1 MRKEAINTFQEGLN
15 YDLNPITTPNNV
27 LTDCVNGTF
36 ITFNGDE
43 LALQNDA
50 GNTKILI
57 PGTNN
62 YVKLSS
68 GFYPLGIKE
77 YGGVL
82 YIVSGSKVQIDDS
95 ITNWNIN
102 TVYEIGQIVRFNN
115 KFYINGIENNTN
127 PIIDSDLLIGEI
139 DSEILLMEDGS
150 QSLAENGWTEVIL
163 DSGNYLNLV
172 EFGSY
177 PSPKYAG
184 STDYKGLIYETNSKI
199 ISSSLYNTK
208 VINKEDFTSGSYIKF
223 LPNNVDT
230 SNVSYYSTSDVY
242 VAKFYKI
249 KLYHQLNNGFLDLTE
264 DVWKKYLEFKT
275 TITNPN
281 NHWFN
286 ESRFIYFCPN
296 QYKGK
301 LAISVEIEELSSF
314 KLTKTPELIYDN
326 KKEYN
331 VVNVEDTSSFNPR
344 GIILLGDLSV
354 DYSYFSYTSKSDK
367 TFISSTYN
375 KITTDAQKGSSVK
388 QAAIT
393 SLSSNVTGTITSIPV
408 SSTSGFASSG
418 RLILISETSTEYF
431 NYTSITATS
440 FEGLSQ
446 TFTGTYLSSHSIF
459 GPSTNT
465 ALTTTTV
472 DIEDRYIYNF
482 EIEARGTGQV
492 TIPSIVI
499 DVYKDNVLEFS
510 EIRTSESGIYYA
522 TLVFDS
528 DDYKEAIINYKIY
541 PNLSAVASSAETSD
555 FPKEY
560 RDLYQITGLRLI
572 NTILDELK
580 FKLDIGACRS
590 DKSGIKEYTQ
600 VALID
605 ANGNYINHLFEISDK
620 KHVFLKEGATLEEG
634 AIEIGKYTVTA
645 EGYPTVTSYIE
656 GVSESIR
663 QMFESTLVNVIDP
676 DCLKVS
682 MTVTTTIPLV
692 NQSDIKV
699 YQSGEL
705 LSLSSQSNL
714 NTFTFDVSPNI
725 NFRIIISRD
734 GFMTIDDSNSISHAF
749 TFNYALIANPELEV
763 SVVDSMFYN
772 FVGRWGGYQI
782 SGINSIDFLATVSQ
796 SGTYREGTMTVQGDR
811 NTYYGLTS
819 NIKKSSI
826 KYIGATL
833 KILRGSE
840 LSIPTE
846 GYANIDNISKSLF
859 TTINGVIFFKETF
872 YDLAI
877 PYNTGR
883 DGEIVEY

>member
-57 PGTNN
+57 PGTTDN

-68 GFYPLGIKE
+68 GFYPLGVKE

-82 YIVSGSKVQIDDS
+82 YIVSGSKVPIDDS
-95 ITNWNIN
+95 ITDWNIN

-127 PIIDSDLLIGEI
+127 PIIDSEL
-139 DSEILLMEDGS
+139 
-150 QSLAENGWTEVIL
+150 LAENGWTEIIL
-163 DSGNYLNLV
+163 DSRNYLNLI

-184 STDYKGLIYETNSKI
+184 STDYKGLSYETNSEI

-223 LPNNVDT
+223 LPNNVDI

-331 VVNVEDTSSFNPR
+331 VVNVEDTSSFNPS
-344 GIILLGDLSV
+344 GIILLGDLSTN
-354 DYSYFSYTSKSDK
+354 YQYFGYTSKSDK
-367 TFISSTYN
+367 TFISSAHV
-375 KITTDAQKGSSVK
+375 KINEDVPKGSTVTQSS
-388 QAAIT
+388 IS
-393 SLSSNVTGTITSIPV
+393 SLTANVSGVVTSIPV
-408 SSTSGFASSG
+408 STTSDFAPSG
-418 RLILISETSTEYF
+418 RLCLTDGSSIEYFDYTST
-431 NYTSITATS
+431 TGTS
-440 FEGLSQ
+440 FDGASQ
-446 TFTGTYLSSHSIF
+446 TLTKTYLSGFSVF
-459 GPSTNT
+459 GPPAT
-465 ALTTTTV
+465 AVTTTTTV

-482 EIEARGTGQV
+482 EIEAKWYGQV
-492 TIPSIVI
+492 MVPSIVI
-499 DVYKDNVLEFS
+499 DIYKDNVLLFS
-510 EIRTSESGIYYA
+510 EVRTSESNIYSA

-541 PNLSAVASSAETSD
+541 PNLSDVASSAETSD

-605 ANGNYINHLFEISDK
+605 TNGNYIDTTFKISDK

-645 EGYPTVTSYIE
+645 EGYPTVKSYIE

-682 MTVTTTIPLV
+682 MTITTTIPLV

-734 GFMTIDDSNSISHAF
+734 GFITIDDSNSISHAF

-772 FVGRWGGYQI
+772 FVGIWGGYQI

-796 SGTYREGTMTVQGDR
+796 SGTYRKGTMTVQGDR
-811 NTYYGLTS
+811 NTYYGSTS
-819 NIKKSSI
+819 DIKKSSI
-826 KYIGATL
+826 KYTGATL
-833 KILRGSE
+833 KILGGSE

-846 GYANIDNISKSLF
+846 GYVNIDNISKKLF

-883 DGEIVEY
+883 DGEIEEY

>member
-57 PGTNN
+57 PGTTDN
-62 YVKLSS
+62 YVKLSE
-68 GFYPLGIKE
+68 GFYPLGVKE

-82 YIVSGSKVQIDDS
+82 YIVSGSKVPIDDS
-95 ITNWNIN
+95 ITDWNSN
-102 TVYEIGQIVRFNN
+102 TVYEVGQIVRFNN
-115 KFYINGIENNTN
+115 KFYINSVDGNTN
-127 PIIDSDLLIGEI
+127 HIIDSDLLIGEI

-150 QSLAENGWTEVIL
+150 QSLAENGWSEIIL
-163 DSGNYLNLV
+163 ESGNYLNLV

-184 STDYKGLIYETNSKI
+184 STNYEGMNYTTDS

-208 VINKEDFTSGSYIKF
+208 VINKEEFTSGSYIKF

-230 SNVSYYSTSDVY
+230 SNISYYSDSNNY
-242 VAKFYKI
+242 AAKFYKV

-286 ESRFIYFCPN
+286 ESRFVYFCPN

-301 LAISVEIEELSSF
+301 LAISIEIEELSSF

-326 KKEYN
+326 KK
-331 VVNVEDTSSFNPR
+331 
-344 GIILLGDLSV
+344 
-354 DYSYFSYTSKSDK
+354 
-367 TFISSTYN
+367 
-375 KITTDAQKGSSVK
+375 
-388 QAAIT
+388 
-393 SLSSNVTGTITSIPV
+393 
-408 SSTSGFASSG
+408 
-418 RLILISETSTEYF
+418 
-431 NYTSITATS
+431 
-440 FEGLSQ
+440 
-446 TFTGTYLSSHSIF
+446 
-459 GPSTNT
+459 
-465 ALTTTTV
+465 
-472 DIEDRYIYNF
+472 DRYIYNF

-492 TIPSIVI
+492 TVPSIVI

-541 PNLSAVASSAETSD
+541 PNLSDVDSSAETSD

-580 FKLDIGACRS
+580 FKLDVGACKS
-590 DKSGIKEYTQ
+590 DKSGIKEYYQ

-605 ANGNYINHLFEISDK
+605 SNGNYIDTTFKISDK
-620 KHVFLKEGATLEEG
+620 KYVFLKEGATLEEG
-634 AIEIGKYTVTA
+634 AIEIGKYTVTT

-705 LSLSSQSNL
+705 LLLSSQSNL

-734 GFMTIDDSNSISHAF
+734 GFMTIDDSISISHAF
-749 TFNYALIANPELEV
+749 TLNYALIANPELEV
-763 SVVDSMFYN
+763 SVVDSIFYN
-772 FVGRWGGYQI
+772 FVGIWGGYQI
-782 SGINSIDFLATVSQ
+782 SGVNSIDFLATVSQ
-796 SGTYREGTMTVQGDR
+796 SGTYRKGTMTVQGDR
-811 NTYYGLTS
+811 NTYYGSTPD
-819 NIKKSSI
+819 IRTSSI

-833 KILRGSE
+833 KILGGSE

-846 GYANIDNISKSLF
+846 EYVNIDNISKSLF

-883 DGEIVEY
+883 DGEVAEY